1 MRSLENRL
9 PPPILVLI
17 LGFGMAGLTWAW
29 PGGLPAWRWWI
40 AGATFLLAGV
50 FGFPAF
56 RAFARART
64 TINPVRI
71 DAASTLV
78 TTGVYGVSR
87 NPMYVSL
94 TLLLVAWA
102 AALGSA
108 VVLVG
113 PVIFVLW
120 INRLQIVPEERVL
133 RAKFGAAYEAYTA
146 RVRRWI

>member
-1 MRSLENRL
+1 MHSLENRL

-17 LGFGMAGLTWAW
+17 LGFGMVGLAWAW

-40 AGATFLLAGV
+40 AGAAFLLAGV

-71 DAASTLV
+71 EGASTLV
-78 TTGVYGVSR
+78 TTGIYGITR
-87 NPMYVSL
+87 NPMYLSL
-94 TLLLVAWA
+94 TLLLVALA
-102 AALGSA
+102 AALGSI
-108 VVLVG
+108 LGMPG
-113 PVIFVLW
+113 PVIFALW
-120 INRLQIVPEERVL
+120 INWLQIVPEERVL